1 MGKAI
6 KSLFGGLDLTWLKVL
21 LAAVV
26 AGAFTAAMAIIPA
39 FQYTSFHA
47 ISVTFEVW
55 ILFGILII
63 MNSKNNIDS
72 ALKCFVFFLI
82 SQPLVYLIQV
92 PFSWQ
97 GWGLFRYYKYW
108 FIWTVLCLP
117 MGYIGYYMKQGKWWG
132 YLILFPMIALT
143 AFSYYIYFSDFLFY
157 MPKYS
162 LICLFCVC
170 AMIVYPIAIFANKR
184 IRAVGVAVSAVFIIA
199 LTVFELL
206 NPPIYSADIMSNT
219 DKHPFD
225 DSCSA
230 YLEDARYGEASIR
243 YDKAIEDYILHVD
256 FKKAGKTVL
265 SLVQPDGEK
274 TEYELSIKRDTYEV
288 VPR

>member
-82 SQPLVYLIQV
+82 TPLYN
-92 PFSWQ
+92 FS
-97 GWGLFRYYKYW
+97 L
-108 FIWTVLCLP
+108 
-117 MGYIGYYMKQGKWWG
+117 
-132 YLILFPMIALT
+132 
-143 AFSYYIYFSDFLFY
+143 S
-157 MPKYS
+157 
-162 LICLFCVC
+162 
-170 AMIVYPIAIFANKR
+170 AI
-184 IRAVGVAVSAVFIIA
+184 S
-199 LTVFELL
+199 
-206 NPPIYSADIMSNT
+206 
-219 DKHPFD
+219 
-225 DSCSA
+225 
-230 YLEDARYGEASIR
+230 
-243 YDKAIEDYILHVD
+243 
-256 FKKAGKTVL
+256 
-265 SLVQPDGEK
+265 
-274 TEYELSIKRDTYEV
+274 
-288 VPR
+288 